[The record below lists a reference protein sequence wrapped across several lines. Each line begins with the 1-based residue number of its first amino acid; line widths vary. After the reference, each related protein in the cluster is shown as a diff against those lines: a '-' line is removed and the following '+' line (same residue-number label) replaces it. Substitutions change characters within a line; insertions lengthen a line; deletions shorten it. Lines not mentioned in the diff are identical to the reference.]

1 MSGPAQPTPLSE
13 TLPRVFDGDV
23 VVDPSGQIWVIV
35 GNAIGQQQKAR
46 LGAIP
51 AGWPD
56 VLIVRFDTSPVF
68 EQMAEV
74 PPPAQ
79 LSPPTQQ
86 SMLKQISDFL
96 GEPFPLDTD
105 CPAFPPEILS
115 KVQELRDKCREGLR
129 KLRQAVAPADPE
141 IQKRLITQWEH
152 DRQQANATA
161 MSTIHAISIGVAQ
174 IPYIGAV
181 LAALIEL
188 ATAISGGQVATGPVP
203 QNTPINELID
213 RDVYRG
219 FSAWTWEN
227 QHPLPQNLENWAE
240 VDKFIRQRRLDFRD
254 YVDKALRLF
263 SLIFKVRFECI
274 FPMYYTE
281 NIPPFAVLRDM
292 RIIAS
297 VDPTRFKATYYFD
310 PAGTPARYFF
320 EALPDPDSE
329 ALKALASDPSQ
340 LGTPQGAAAGGLSTF
355 NQYLGKLNPANAKKQ
370 EGSPAS
376 PPTSPSSDTSAKPAT
391 T

>member
-13 TLPRVFDGDV
+13 TLPRVFDNDIV
-23 VVDPSGQIWVIV
+23 IDPGGQAWVII
-35 GNAIGQQQKAR
+35 GNAIGQQKKAR
-46 LGAIP
+46 LGAVP
-51 AGWPD
+51 SGWPD
-56 VLIVRFDTSPVF
+56 ALLVRFDTSPAF
-68 EQMAEV
+68 AEMAEV
-74 PPPAQ
+74 PPPAP
-79 LSPPTQQ
+79 LTPPTQQ
-86 SMLKQISDFL
+86 LLLKQISDFL
-96 GEPFPLDTD
+96 GEPFPIDTD
-105 CPAFPPEILS
+105 CPAYPPEILP

-129 KLRQAVAPADPE
+129 KLRQAVTPADPE
-141 IQKRLITQWEH
+141 IQKRLIAQWEN
-152 DRQQANATA
+152 DRKQANATA

-174 IPYIGAV
+174 IPYVGAV

-188 ATAISGGQVATGPVP
+188 AGVISGGQVATGPVP

-227 QHPLPQNLENWAE
+227 QHPLPENLQSWAE
-240 VDKFIRQRRLDFRD
+240 VDRFVQQRRLDFRD

-263 SLIFKVRFECI
+263 SLIFKIRFECI

-281 NIPPFAVLRDM
+281 NVPPFAVLRDM

-297 VDPTRFKATYYFD
+297 ADPNRFKATYFFD

-320 EALPDPDSE
+320 EALPDPNSE

-340 LGTPQGAAAGGLSTF
+340 LGTPQGAAAGGLNTF
-355 NQYLGKLNPANAKKQ
+355 NQYLGKLNPNANKQ
-370 EGSPAS
+370 DGSSASPPAS
-376 PPTSPSSDTSAKPAT
+376 PSPSAPTNSATK
-391 T
+391 